1 MVMPSEKDKILEFKH
16 YTKSSKMPY
25 IIYAYINSLIK
36 KIDWCENNPK
46 KSSTTKISEHI
57 PCGCSMST
65 ICGFNHIEDKHTLCR
80 GKDCMKKFCEPLR
93 EHAKSIT
100 GFKKKNIALDSKRT
114 KIL

>member
-1 MVMPSEKDKILEFKH
+1 
-16 YTKSSKMPY
+16 
-25 IIYAYINSLIK
+25 
-36 KIDWCENNPK
+36 
-46 KSSTTKISEHI
+46 
-57 PCGCSMST
+57 MST

-80 GKDCMKKFCEPLR
+80 GKDYMKKFCEPLR

>member
-16 YTKSSKMPY
+16 YAKSSKIY
-25 IIYAYINSLIK
+25 IIYAYIKSLIK

-46 KSSTTKISEHI
+46 KSSTTKISVHI

-65 ICGFNHIEDKHTLCR
+65 VCGFNHIEDKRTLCC

-93 EHAKSIT
+93 GHAKSIT
-100 GFKKKNIALDSKRT
+100 GFKKKNVALDSKRT